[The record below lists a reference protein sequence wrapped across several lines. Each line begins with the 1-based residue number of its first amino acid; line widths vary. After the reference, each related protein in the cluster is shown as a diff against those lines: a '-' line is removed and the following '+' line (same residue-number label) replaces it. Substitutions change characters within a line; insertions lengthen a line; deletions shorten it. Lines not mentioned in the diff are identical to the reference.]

1 MFKHILVPTDG
12 SELSKAT
19 AQRAISFAKEA
30 GARVTVFFAKPEYP
44 IAYFGEGALIG
55 SATLGTQE
63 QGLGGTFRRSNAGKR
78 DRSVELSL
86 SAHHSDFAAYEALID
101 YHNEV
106 ALAARELVEVNHR
119 QAVQI
124 KEHKFELVCATW
136 KGGLIGAGVGVA
148 VTAFAAI
155 VFGGN

>member
-1 MFKHILVPTDG
+1 MRKLLIVLMLGLCARFAFSQSIAVEPDEMFPLVALVEPLAHFAGDQ
-12 SELSKAT
+12 AT
-19 AQRAISFAKEA
+19 YS
-30 GARVTVFFAKPEYP
+30 T
-44 IAYFGEGALIG
+44 
-55 SATLGTQE
+55 TLYAM
-63 QGLGGTFRRSNAGKR
+63 RNAN
-78 DRSVELSL
+78 
-86 SAHHSDFAAYEALID
+86 HYFAAYEALID